1 MKNCIFIYK
10 LKNGNPGGYI
20 MGLIQALA
28 GAVSTTLADQWK
40 EYFYCEALPVA
51 VLVAKGQKRVNGKV
65 SSNTKGSDNIIS
77 DGSVVVV
84 ADGQCMIIVDQGK
97 VVEFAAEP
105 GAYKVDCK
113 SESSIFSGSF
123 GQRVIGLFKTMG
135 RRITFGGDTGSDQRV
150 YYFNTKELLD
160 NKFGTPN
167 PVPFRIV
174 DNNVGLDIDVSV
186 RCNGAYS
193 YKITN
198 PILFYQNVCGN
209 VTEHYTRGQ
218 IDGQL
223 KTEFIAALQPAFGRL
238 SEKQLRPN
246 QIMTHLTDLENAM
259 NDALDEKWGSLRGIE
274 VISIALG
281 SVTLPK
287 EDEDLIKELQR
298 KNVYAKNQAMAGA
311 TLVEAQ
317 AEAMKNAASNA
328 NGAAMGF
335 YGLNMA
341 ANAGGMNAQGF
352 YERAEQEKKQQAA
365 EGGWT
370 CPQCG
375 AHATGK
381 FCPECGAKK
390 PEPQGTWTC
399 PKCGAKVTGK
409 FCPECGTK
417 KPEEAAG
424 WTCECG
430 QVNTGKFCA
439 NCGKP
444 KPEAKKIKCNK
455 CGWEPKD
462 PNNVPKFCPECGDPI
477 NEEDK
482 K

>member
-1 MKNCIFIYK
+1 
-10 LKNGNPGGYI
+10 
-20 MGLIQALA
+20 MGLIKAFA
-28 GAVSTTLADQWK
+28 GAVSSTLADQWK
-40 EYFYCEALPVA
+40 EYFYCEALPVD
-51 VLVAKGQKRVNGKV
+51 VLVTKGKKRVDSKR

-77 DGSVVVV
+77 DGSLIVV

-105 GAYKVDCK
+105 GAYKFDNK
-113 SESSIFSGSF
+113 TESSIFSGSF
-123 GQRVIGLFKTMG
+123 GDRVIGLFKTMG

-150 YYFNTKELLD
+150 YYFNTKELID

-174 DNNVGLDIDVSV
+174 DNNVGIDIDVSV

-209 VTEHYTRGQ
+209 VTESYRRGD

-238 SEKQLRPN
+238 SELQLRPN

-259 NDALDEKWGSLRGIE
+259 NAALDEKWGSLRGIE

-298 KNVYAKNQAMAGA
+298 KNVYARNASMAGA

-317 AEAMKNAASNA
+317 AEAMKNAASNP
-328 NGAAMGF
+328 NGAAIGF

-341 ANAGGMNAQGF
+341 ANAGGMNAGSF
-352 YERAEQEKKQQAA
+352 YDRAEQQNQQQQQQQQAQVA
-365 EGGWT
+365 AGAWT

-375 AHATGK
+375 HQA
-381 FCPECGAKK
+381 
-390 PEPQGTWTC
+390 
-399 PKCGAKVTGK
+399 TGK

-417 KPEEAAG
+417 KPELEG
-424 WTCECG
+424 WTC
-430 QVNTGKFCA
+430 
-439 NCGKP
+439 P
-444 KPEAKKIKCNK
+444 K
-455 CGWEPKD
+455 CGTHATG
-462 PNNVPKFCPECGDPI
+462 KFCPECGTPKPAA
-477 NEEDK
+477 NAEKVCPKCGAKATGKFCPECGTPLDK
-482 K
+482 